1 MVYRVIVA
9 KRARMDIKSFLSENP
24 NLDERSFG
32 QFIRQRREELGKTVR
47 GFAAELDIT
56 PAYLSDIEKGNR
68 YAPKN
73 YLDKLKEVLKISK
86 DDEQEFEDLASVSRG
101 SSFEDIN
108 CYLGKTRM
116 ARVALRRA
124 RDSQISDDEWEEFI
138 KNIDKS
144 NK

>member
-1 MVYRVIVA
+1 
-9 KRARMDIKSFLSENP
+9 MDIKLFLSENP

-73 YLDKLKEVLKISK
+73 YLDKLKEVLKISE

-124 RDSQISDDEWEEFI
+124 RDSQISDDEWEKFI
-138 KNIDKS
+138 NDKS
-144 NK
+144 SK

>member
-1 MVYRVIVA
+1 
-9 KRARMDIKSFLSENP
+9 MDIKLFLSENP

-32 QFIRQRREELGKTVR
+32 QFIRQRREELEKTVR

-73 YLDKLKEVLKISK
+73 YLDKLKEVLKISE

-124 RDSQISDDEWEEFI
+124 RDSQISDDEWEKFI
-138 KNIDKS
+138 NDIDKS
-144 NK
+144 SK

>member
-1 MVYRVIVA
+1 
-9 KRARMDIKSFLSENP
+9 MDIKLFLSENP
-24 NLDERSFG
+24 NLYERSFG

-73 YLDKLKEVLKISK
+73 YLDKLKEVLKISE

-124 RDSQISDDEWEEFI
+124 RDSQISDDEWEKFI
-138 KNIDKS
+138 NDIDKS
-144 NK
+144 SK

>member
-1 MVYRVIVA
+1 
-9 KRARMDIKSFLSENP
+9 MDIKLFLSENP

-73 YLDKLKEVLKISK
+73 YLDKLKEVLKISE

-116 ARVALRRA
+116 ARVSLRRA
-124 RDSQISDDEWEEFI
+124 RDSQISDDEWEKFI
-138 KNIDKS
+138 NDIDKS
-144 NK
+144 SK

>member
-1 MVYRVIVA
+1 MEWISNYFYLRTRIWTNAVSV
-9 KRARMDIKSFLSENP
+9 SLSG
-24 NLDERSFG
+24 S
-32 QFIRQRREELGKTVR
+32 
-47 GFAAELDIT
+47 FAAELDIT

-73 YLDKLKEVLKISK
+73 YLDKLKEVLKISE

-124 RDSQISDDEWEEFI
+124 RDSQISDDEWEKFI
-138 KNIDKS
+138 NDIDKS
-144 NK
+144 SK

>member
-1 MVYRVIVA
+1 ME
-9 KRARMDIKSFLSENP
+9 IKLFLSENP

-73 YLDKLKEVLKISK
+73 YLDKLKEVLKISE

-124 RDSQISDDEWEEFI
+124 RDSQISDDEWEKFI
-138 KNIDKS
+138 NDIDKS
-144 NK
+144 SK

>member
-1 MVYRVIVA
+1 
-9 KRARMDIKSFLSENP
+9 MDIKLFLSENP
-24 NLDERSFG
+24 NLDELSFG

-73 YLDKLKEVLKISK
+73 YLDKLKEVLKISE

-124 RDSQISDDEWEEFI
+124 RDSQISDDEWEKFI
-138 KNIDKS
+138 NDIDKS
-144 NK
+144 SK

>member
-1 MVYRVIVA
+1 
-9 KRARMDIKSFLSENP
+9 MDIKTFLTENP
-24 NLDERSFG
+24 DLDERSFG

-47 GFAAELDIT
+47 GFAAEIDIT

-73 YLDKLKEVLKISK
+73 YLEKLKEVLKISEA
-86 DDEQEFEDLASVSRG
+86 DEQEFEDLASVSRG

-124 RDSQISDDEWEEFI
+124 RDSQISNEEWEKFI
-138 KNIDKS
+138 SDIDKS
-144 NK
+144 NR

>member
-1 MVYRVIVA
+1 
-9 KRARMDIKSFLSENP
+9 MDIKTFLTENP
-24 NLDERSFG
+24 DLDERSFG

-47 GFAAELDIT
+47 GFAAEIDIT

-73 YLDKLKEVLKISK
+73 YLEKLKEVLKISEV
-86 DDEQEFEDLASVSRG
+86 DEQEFEDLASVSRG

-124 RDSQISDDEWEEFI
+124 RDSQISNEEWEKFI
-138 KNIDKS
+138 SDIDKS
-144 NK
+144 NR

>member
-1 MVYRVIVA
+1 
-9 KRARMDIKSFLSENP
+9 MDIKLFLSENP

-73 YLDKLKEVLKISK
+73 YLDKLKEVLKISE

-124 RDSQISDDEWEEFI
+124 RDSQISDDEWEKFI
-138 KNIDKS
+138 NDIDKS
-144 NK
+144 SK

>member
-1 MVYRVIVA
+1 
-9 KRARMDIKSFLSENP
+9 MDIKLFLSENP

-73 YLDKLKEVLKISK
+73 YLDKLKEVLKISE

-116 ARVALRRA
+116 ARGALRRE
-124 RDSQISDDEWEEFI
+124 RDSQISDDEWEKFI
-138 KNIDKS
+138 NDIDKS
-144 NK
+144 SK

>member
-1 MVYRVIVA
+1 
-9 KRARMDIKSFLSENP
+9 MDIKLFLSENP

-73 YLDKLKEVLKISK
+73 YLDKLKEVLKISE

-124 RDSQISDDEWEEFI
+124 RDSQISDDEWEKFI
-138 KNIDKS
+138 KDIDKS
-144 NK
+144 SK

>member
-1 MVYRVIVA
+1 
-9 KRARMDIKSFLSENP
+9 MDIKLFLSENP

-56 PAYLSDIEKGNR
+56 PAYLSDIEKVNR

-73 YLDKLKEVLKISK
+73 YLDKLKEVLKISE

-124 RDSQISDDEWEEFI
+124 RDSQISDDEWEKFI
-138 KNIDKS
+138 NDIDKS
-144 NK
+144 SK

>member
-1 MVYRVIVA
+1 
-9 KRARMDIKSFLSENP
+9 MDIKLYLSENP

-73 YLDKLKEVLKISK
+73 YLDKLKEVLKISE

-124 RDSQISDDEWEEFI
+124 RDSQISDDEWEKFI
-138 KNIDKS
+138 NDIDKS
-144 NK
+144 SK

>member
-1 MVYRVIVA
+1 
-9 KRARMDIKSFLSENP
+9 MDIILFLSENP

-73 YLDKLKEVLKISK
+73 YLDKLKEVLKISE

-124 RDSQISDDEWEEFI
+124 RDSQISDDEWEKFI
-138 KNIDKS
+138 NDIDKS
-144 NK
+144 SK